1 MPSLYTILVD
11 PEYEEMCNDI
21 MHKWILLSVYQLLS
35 SVTAGADF
43 LSDTF
48 VDGMCFLTIG
58 IVAYWILFRKVL
70 TITSDDTDVT
80 VQ

>member
-11 PEYEEMCNDI
+11 PKYEEMCNDI

-35 SVTAGADF
+35 SVTAGTDF